1 MASQVYEFNVE
12 MMCEGCANA
21 VTNVLNKKEGV
32 NDVQIDL
39 QENKVFVT
47 SILPSDEIL
56 QIIKKSGKA
65 CKFLGIK
72 K

>member
-1 MASQVYEFNVE
+1 MKVYEFNVE

-39 QENKVFVT
+39 QENRVFVT